1 MSMYNIM
8 NKGSNE
14 NAHEILN
21 MIGLTENDIPR
32 YRDVSLWNNNTEI
45 RVIARVGGGNR
56 QDYQEEINNLKQNE
70 FYIKDID
77 DDFDSTYAYIFF
89 EVPTEYI
96 ETVRNIQ
103 TDERT
108 IKQKTDDTIKEFEKM
123 TPEELENHPLTKI
136 LRQIESGDVPSGT
149 IFRI

>member
-21 MIGLTENDIPR
+21 MIGLTEKDIPR

-56 QDYQEEINNLKQNE
+56 QDYQEEINTLKQNE
-70 FYIKDID
+70 FYLKDID

-89 EVPTEYI
+89 KVPTECL
-96 ETVRNIQ
+96 ETVKNMK

-108 IKQKTDDTIKEFEKM
+108 IKQKTDDAIKEFEKM
-123 TPEELENHPLTKI
+123 TPEELSNHPLTQI
-136 LRQIESGDVPSGT
+136 LRQIERGDAPSGT

>member
-14 NAHEILN
+14 KAHEILN
-21 MIGLTENDIPR
+21 MIGLIENDIPR

-45 RVIARVGGGNR
+45 RVIARVGGANR
-56 QDYQEEINNLKQNE
+56 QDYQEEINALKKNE
-70 FYIKDID
+70 YYIKNID

-96 ETVRNIQ
+96 ETVKNIK

-108 IKQKTDDTIKEFEKM
+108 IKQKTDDAIKEFDKM
-123 TPEELENHPLTKI
+123 TLEELENHPLTQI
-136 LRQIESGDVPSGT
+136 LRQIESGEAPSGT